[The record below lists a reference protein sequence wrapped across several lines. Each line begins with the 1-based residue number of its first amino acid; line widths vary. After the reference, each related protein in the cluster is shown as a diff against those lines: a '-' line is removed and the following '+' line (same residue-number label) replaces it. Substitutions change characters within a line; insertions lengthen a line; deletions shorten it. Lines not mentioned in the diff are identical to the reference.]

1 MSKQNAL
8 IIRQPSKLAQRPSH
22 ALSTL
27 SPRQIVPA
35 AGAAL
40 ALTWGVGKLVQRL
53 WANRQA
59 QTITESPP
67 QASLT
72 PSAKQTGQPIVIYRA
87 TWSITVIGKR
97 EHDNN

>member
-1 MSKQNAL
+1 MSKHNAL
-8 IIRQPSKLAQRPSH
+8 IIRQPSKLAQRPPH

-40 ALTWGVGKLVQRL
+40 ALTWGLGKLFQRL
-53 WANRQA
+53 WANRHA
-59 QTITESPP
+59 QTSIEPQPP
-67 QASLT
+67 LA
-72 PSAKQTGQPIVIYRA
+72 PPAKQISQPVIIYRA

-97 EHDNN
+97 EHHNN